1 MREITLTFKIED
13 EDFKEE
19 FKNNEMVCETTLEDW
34 VFKVGGYDPKIKIEK
49 R

>member
-1 MREITLTFKIED
+1 MKEITLTFKIED
-13 EDFKEE
+13 EDFKAE
-19 FKNNEMVCETTLEDW
+19 FKNSDTECEAVLEDW